1 MDHRDRPGAVI
12 STALPDSLS
21 GAMGIALYGMFIAIV
36 LPEAKKSKPITLI
49 VAISVLAVCLLRYVP
64 VFKMVSSGFRVIIAT
79 VIGAGI
85 GAVLFPI
92 KDDTVSDEVKV
103 EASAPPKETEKEK
116 I

>member
-1 MDHRDRPGAVI
+1 
-12 STALPDSLS
+12 
-21 GAMGIALYGMFIAIV
+21 
-36 LPEAKKSKPITLI
+36 
-49 VAISVLAVCLLRYVP
+49 
-64 VFKMVSSGFRVIIAT
+64 MVSSGFRVIIAT